1 MSNNQTSN
9 NVLLENGE
17 VISKIVQNID
27 FVCKYKDEV
36 EKMPIDSSEK
46 EIIYRE
52 LGSIVLSAIEAIMK
66 VASLTISNRCNE
78 KKCGEKPK
86 CNYYRN
92 KTAISKLKIKDLV
105 DYFSNTRFIYL
116 SSNMKDNLIKLKDL
130 RNYVHLSKYLDIK
143 KQEVVFNKEFVDN
156 MLLMYDEIYDQL
168 SYTDWYTENKNH
180 CLKEIDEDGFEST
193 AKMNRR
199 DYESFICSKCNEPFE
214 KLINNKEIEKDDEW
228 YLYRMKDINN
238 IDGFAKIIARRIA
251 YSRNEYKNDNDYE
264 KHEDE
269 LFKTMINKYAMNNL
283 VAMVQEE
290 LKNYN

>member
-1 MSNNQTSN
+1 MNENQTSN

-36 EKMPIDSSEK
+36 EKMLIDSSEK

-66 VASLTISNRCNE
+66 VACLTISNRCN
-78 KKCGEKPK
+78 KNKCGKKQK
-86 CNYYRN
+86 CNYYKS
-92 KTAISKLKIKDLV
+92 KTAILKLLIEGLV
-105 DYFSNTRFIYL
+105 DYFNNTRFIYINP
-116 SSNMKDNLIKLKDL
+116 NMKDNLIKLKDL

-156 MLLMYDEIYDQL
+156 MLFMYDEIYDQL

-193 AKMNRR
+193 ANTNKR
-199 DYESFICSKCNEPFE
+199 DYESFICSKCYEPLT
-214 KLINNKEIEKDDEW
+214 KLINNIKIEKDDEW
-228 YLYRMKDINN
+228 YLYKMKDIIN
-238 IDGFAKIIARRIA
+238 IDGFAKIIARKIA
-251 YSRNEYKNDNDYE
+251 YSRNEYKNDNDYK
-264 KHEDE
+264 KHEEE
-269 LFKTMINKYAMNNL
+269 LFKTMNNKYTMNNL
-283 VAMVQEE
+283 VAKVKEE
-290 LKNYN
+290 LKNFN